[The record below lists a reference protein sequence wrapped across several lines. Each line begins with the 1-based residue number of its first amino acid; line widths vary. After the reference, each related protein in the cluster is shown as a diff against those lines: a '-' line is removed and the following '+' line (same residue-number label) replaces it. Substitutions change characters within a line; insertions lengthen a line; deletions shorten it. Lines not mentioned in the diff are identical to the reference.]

1 MRGSSENSLLDFG
14 APASNS
20 GDESLFRIFGFD
32 DVAAVTAVVVVVVG
46 VIVGVSEVDLLLVG
60 PVQDEVVGQ
69 RS

>member
-1 MRGSSENSLLDFG
+1 MLDFG

-32 DVAAVTAVVVVVVG
+32 DVAAVAAVVVG
-46 VIVGVSEVDLLLVG
+46 VGVVVGVSEVYLLLVG

>member
-20 GDESLFRIFGFD
+20 RDESLFRIFDFD
-32 DVAAVTAVVVVVVG
+32 DVAAVAAVVVVG
-46 VIVGVSEVDLLLVG
+46 VVVVGVSEVDLLLVG